1 MGLATSSCFLYDTL
15 SMWKV
20 FMSKSPHS
28 GAGIRFDSSVS
39 PATFPSRV
47 PEGQAGENLKVCGG

>member
-1 MGLATSSCFLYDTL
+1 MGLATSCCLLYDTL

-47 PEGQAGENLKVCGG
+47 PEGLRITV